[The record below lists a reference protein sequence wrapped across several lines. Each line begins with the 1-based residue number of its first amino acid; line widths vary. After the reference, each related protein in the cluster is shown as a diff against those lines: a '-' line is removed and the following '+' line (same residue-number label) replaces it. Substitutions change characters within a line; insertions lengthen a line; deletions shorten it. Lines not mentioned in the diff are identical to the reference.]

1 MVLTLLAGIV
11 TPVAIA
17 AGGAGATSVSTL
29 RSKAA
34 SIAQQIDTLQTK
46 IQVLSEEYDQA
57 RVRKAALRK
66 QIGADQSALANAGK
80 NVRNDSVNLRREAI
94 SAYVND
100 GATAGLSSL
109 LSTSANA
116 LPAQQT
122 YMAVASSSLT
132 TSITS
137 LRDSEHQLSV
147 RQTTLSRAQAAE
159 TATLATLASAQQSA
173 EALKSQLESTQSS
186 ISGQLAA
193 AVHQQEAVQQAAA
206 VVAAA
211 PTIQQAQAQ
220 PTPTPP
226 APASTPTTSGGGA
239 ASTAVQA
246 ALAQIGT
253 PYVWAGSTPHVGFDC
268 SGLTMYAWGQA
279 GVNLSHSAQSQY
291 DEIPHVSLNELQ
303 PGDLVFYGSSGYIYH
318 VVMYIGGGQVVQAED
333 TGTLVQVTPLWGGA
347 YGAGRP

>member
-1 MVLTLLAGIV
+1 V
-11 TPVAIA
+11 T
-17 AGGAGATSVSTL
+17 TL

-57 RVRKAALRK
+57 RVRNAALHK
-66 QIGADQSALANAGK
+66 QIGADQSALDKAEK
-80 NVRNDSVNLRREAI
+80 NVSHDSVNLRREAI
-94 SAYVND
+94 NAYVNN
-100 GATAGLSSL
+100 GASAGLSSL

-122 YMAVASSSLT
+122 YMAVASSSLN
-132 TSITS
+132 TSITT
-137 LRDSEHQLSV
+137 LKDSEHQLSV
-147 RQTTLSRAQAAE
+147 RQSTLSEAE
-159 TATLATLASAQQSA
+159 TQEASTIATLASAQQNA
-173 EALKSQLESTQSS
+173 ETLKSQLESTQSN

-193 AVHQQEAVQQAAA
+193 AVRQQEAAQQPAA

-220 PTPTPP
+220 PPPPAP

-239 ASTAVQA
+239 AGTAVQA

-279 GVNLSHSAQSQY
+279 GVNLSHSAQTQY
-291 DEIPHVSLNELQ
+291 DEIPHVSLDELQ
-303 PGDLVFYGSSGYIYH
+303 PGDLVFYASGGYIYH
-318 VVMYIGGGQVVQAED
+318 VVMYIGGGRVVQAEE
-333 TGTLVQVTPLWGGA
+333 TGTLVQITPLWPGA
-347 YGAGRP
+347 YAAGRP